1 MIVKITQDLRKRIQA
16 QIKKL
21 QEIFNKEIEELKGKK
36 KKDEQCNMNDKY
48 TRRNQ

>member
-21 QEIFNKEIEELKGKK
+21 QEIFNKEIEELKEKK
-36 KKDEQCNMNDKY
+36 KMN
-48 TRRNQ
+48 NAI

>member
-36 KKDEQCNMNDKY
+36 KMN
-48 TRRNQ
+48 NAI

>member
-16 QIKKL
+16 QIKML

-36 KKDEQCNMNDKY
+36 KKMN
-48 TRRNQ
+48 NAI

>member
-21 QEIFNKEIEELKGKK
+21 QEIFNKEIEELKEKK

>member
-21 QEIFNKEIEELKGKK
+21 QEIFNKEIEELKEKK
-36 KKDEQCNMNDKY
+36 KKKMN
-48 TRRNQ
+48 NAI

>member
-21 QEIFNKEIEELKGKK
+21 QEIFNKEIEELKEK

>member
-36 KKDEQCNMNDKY
+36 KKMN
-48 TRRNQ
+48 NAI